1 MHFPGFTFGW
11 TLGFLEVLGVTFFSY
26 WERKWAGEG
35 GVRRAS
41 LRAYLATTLCLL
53 GSSSL
58 SNKVRREGGRRGGR
72 EGGWLSTSR
81 NQNIPHICVPSFL
94 PPSLPPF
101 PPPGLGLHQLPDEG
115 GLSFLQAHPYHGHR
129 RVRTSLPPSFL
140 PSLSPALISL
150 SLSLTPVHAS
160 NGG

>member
-26 WERKWAGEG
+26 WERRWAGEG

-41 LRAYLATTLCLL
+41 LKAYLATTLCLL

-58 SNKVRREGGRRGGR
+58 SNKVRREGGRGGDVQSFMKKS
-72 EGGWLSTSR
+72 LMFSSLL
-81 NQNIPHICVPSFL
+81 PSL

-101 PPPGLGLHQLPDEG
+101 
-115 GLSFLQAHPYHGHR
+115 LQALDYINYPTKVVFR
-129 RVRTSLPPSFL
+129 SCK
-140 PSLSPALISL
+140 LIP
-150 SLSLTPVHAS
+150 TMVIA
-160 NGG
+160 G